1 VIPYILIHLAS
12 IYLGAMESVRE
23 RISRALELPDGTA
36 VVLSASGTDAEY
48 VPLAIA
54 RELSL
59 LEQAL
64 H

>member
-1 VIPYILIHLAS
+1 
-12 IYLGAMESVRE
+12 MESVRE
-23 RISRALELPDGTA
+23 RISCALELPNGTA

-64 H
+64 HSRTSALAHNTSALAH

>member
-1 VIPYILIHLAS
+1 
-12 IYLGAMESVRE
+12 MESVRE

-36 VVLSASGTDAEY
+36 VMLSASGTDAEY